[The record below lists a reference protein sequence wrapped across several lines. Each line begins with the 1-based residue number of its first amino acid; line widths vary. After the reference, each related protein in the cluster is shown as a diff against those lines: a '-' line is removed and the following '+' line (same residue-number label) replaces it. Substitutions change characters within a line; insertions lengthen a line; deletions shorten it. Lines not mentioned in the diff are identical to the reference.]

1 MDEQG
6 ATIKER
12 LAILQKIAPKKS
24 GLYLYK
30 EKQQTSKT
38 ATLYLY
44 IRSDENTYALHET
57 FFRKKR
63 AMTVIE
69 WEYYFQHAV
78 LSGTDD
84 NDDAPVIRMGVLK
97 GAIIPGINRRTNRL
111 WDVRAVIGFVLHA
124 VHKSARSKI
133 SKGRNKAKSQGR
145 KVGQTNIRRRHGNRS
160 RKAK

>member
-6 ATIKER
+6 ASIREK
-12 LAILQKIAPKKS
+12 LAALRKMTPRKD

-30 EKQQTSKT
+30 KKAHSAKS
-38 ATLYLY
+38 ATLYIY

-69 WEYYFQHAV
+69 WISYFQRAV
-78 LSGTDD
+78 LKGSSD
-84 NDDAPVIRMGVLK
+84 NDEAPVLRLGVLK

-124 VHKSARSKI
+124 VHESPSPKISAR
-133 SKGRNKAKSQGR
+133 RNKAKPQR
-145 KVGQTNIRRRHGNRS
+145 KSLGQTNIRRRHRNGS
-160 RKAK
+160 RKTK